1 MFSAR
6 QAKGPMNLEW
16 HYATDALPFLLRGAL
31 ATIEVS
37 SLAVLLGLVVGVLVT
52 LARRSRFRALRA
64 LVLAYISLARGTPL
78 FIQILIVYYALPAL
92 GLDLPRFESGVIALS
107 LNSGAYISEMIR
119 GGLTA
124 IPPGQLDAARAFGM
138 RSGLIWRRITLPQVL
153 VLILPPLTVEFTGLL
168 KASALLSVIGLVEL
182 TRTAQEVIGE
192 TLRSPEVWLTTGALY
207 FAMCFALGAVTERLE
222 RMASIYRL

>member
-1 MFSAR
+1 
-6 QAKGPMNLEW
+6 MNMQW
-16 HYATDALPFLLRGAL
+16 HYVTDALPFLLRGAL
-31 ATIEVS
+31 VTVEVS
-37 SLAVLLGLVVGVLVT
+37 SLAVLLGLVVGIFVT

-64 LVLAYISLARGTPL
+64 LVLTYISLVRGTPL
-78 FIQILIVYYALPAL
+78 FIQILIVYYALPSL
-92 GLDLPRFESGVIALS
+92 GLDLPRFESGVIGLS

-182 TRTAQEVIGE
+182 TRTAQQVVGE
-192 TLRSPEVWLTTGALY
+192 TLRSPEVWLTTAALY
-207 FAMCFALGAVTERLE
+207 FVMCFALGAITRRLE
-222 RMASIYRL
+222 KMASVYRL